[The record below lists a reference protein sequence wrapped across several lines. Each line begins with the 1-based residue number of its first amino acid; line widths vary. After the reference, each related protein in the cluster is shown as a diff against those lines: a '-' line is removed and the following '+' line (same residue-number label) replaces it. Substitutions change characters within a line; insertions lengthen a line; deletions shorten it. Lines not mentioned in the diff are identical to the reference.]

1 MQLVVIL
8 GWMGEGVVWDG
19 GGDEDVDV
27 GLVEVGVVED
37 GEGALTQYLYDDSVL
52 FPSADNK

>member
-1 MQLVVIL
+1 
-8 GWMGEGVVWDG
+8 MGEGVVWDG